1 MSVSRRGLGW
11 LLVVYGAMGLALVTG
26 GAFIG
31 LDLAGRVERVA
42 AEADTTLMAA
52 ARATEATAD
61 AFENV
66 DGSLA
71 EARASSDAAA
81 ALARE
86 AAGTLASLAVA
97 MELSVFGAQPLQ
109 PLAGEFAASADQ
121 ASALADTLDDVGS
134 SLGDTRTDAARI
146 GPELTTLSEQLS
158 ALGADPERPRGT
170 VGSPPLRAFVV
181 LLLAWVGMQA
191 FVSLVAGITLVRSR
205 TTAL

>member
-11 LLVVYGAMGLALVTG
+11 LLIVYGVMGLALVTG
-26 GAFIG
+26 GAFFG
-31 LDLAGRVERVA
+31 LDLAGRVERLSA
-42 AEADTTLMAA
+42 DADTTLMAA

-71 EARASSDAAA
+71 EARTSSDAAA
-81 ALARE
+81 DLARE
-86 AAGTLASLAVA
+86 ASGTLASLAVA

-121 ASALADTLDDVGS
+121 ASALADTLEGVGE
-134 SLGDTRTDAARI
+134 SLADTRADAARI
-146 GPELTTLSEQLS
+146 GPELATLSEQLE
-158 ALGADPERPRGT
+158 ALGGDPDRPAGQ
-170 VGSPPLRAFVV
+170 VSSPPVRAFVV

-191 FVSLVAGITLVRSR
+191 FLSLAAGITLARSR
-205 TTAL
+205 PGDL